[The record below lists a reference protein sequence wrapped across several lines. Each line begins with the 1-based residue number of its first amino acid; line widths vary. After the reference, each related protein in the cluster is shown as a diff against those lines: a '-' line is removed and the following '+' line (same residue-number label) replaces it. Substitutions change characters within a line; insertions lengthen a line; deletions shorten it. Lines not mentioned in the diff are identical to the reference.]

1 MITKM
6 TTAKQMTKEKLTKKR
21 KRHRGGQWTMKRVR
35 EKKKFENLMPMR
47 HNTNMRKSEEKYEIE
62 DNRDN
67 NLIIN

>member
-1 MITKM
+1 MDN
-6 TTAKQMTKEKLTKKR
+6 EKSKR
-21 KRHRGGQWTMKRVR
+21 
-35 EKKKFENLMPMR
+35 KKKFENLMPMR